1 MKIAYIAL
9 KALPYIG
16 GIEKYTE
23 EIGRRLVED
32 GHKVYVFTTDI
43 LNKKPYDYLG
53 MNIIPMSTIKL
64 KGFQRIILSH
74 LAIMRASFM
83 HVDIIHIHGFENSL
97 LTFLPR
103 MFGKKVVLQGHGLE
117 WERDR
122 WSKYGKIY
130 LKMMNYITNKFSF
143 LFFDKATVVSKYQQ
157 NYYKF
162 KYKKEYSYIPTGI
175 NLAYY
180 KSRNIIIEKF
190 DVLKQPYILFAAR
203 LVPEKGAHFLIEA
216 FNKCNL
222 NVTLVIA
229 GDNETEIEYKNQLLE
244 LSRGNNK
251 ILFVGYVSG
260 DLFNSLMSNANLF
273 ILPSTLEGLPITLFE
288 AMSYNVP
295 TLSSDIPPNLE
306 ATENSN
312 YGIHFK
318 NKVINDLSKKINF
331 VFTNYEDIKLKS
343 KDAKKYVEKNYTWD
357 NIYQEFKKFYNI
369 N

>member
-9 KALPYIG
+9 KALPFIG

-23 EIGRRLVED
+23 ELGSRLVGD
-32 GHKVYVFTTDI
+32 GHEVVVYTSAVID
-43 LNKKPYDYLG
+43 KREKEYLG
-53 MNIIPMSTIKL
+53 MKIIPIATPNA

-74 LAIMRASFM
+74 IALLKATFSN
-83 HVDIIHIHGFENSL
+83 VDIIHIHGFENSL

-103 MFGKKVVLQGHGLE
+103 MFGKKIILQGHGLE

-130 LKMMNYITNKFSF
+130 LKMMNYITNKFSYF
-143 LFFDKATVVSKYQQ
+143 LFDKATVVSKYQQ
-157 NYYKF
+157 NYYLQ
-162 KYKKEYSYIPTGI
+162 KYNKKYFYIPTGI

-180 KSRNIIIEKF
+180 KSRNIISEKF

-229 GDNETEIEYKNQLLE
+229 GDTETEIEYKNQLLE
-244 LSRGNNK
+244 LSGGNSK

-260 DLFNSLMSNANLF
+260 ELFASLMSNADLF

-306 ATENSN
+306 ATENGK

-318 NKVINDLSKKINF
+318 NKFIDDLSKKINF
-331 VFTNYEDIKLKS
+331 VFEHYQDIKLKS
-343 KDAKKYVEKNYTWD
+343 QDAKKHVEKNYTWV
-357 NIYQEFKKFYNI
+357 NIYQKFTKLYNI
-369 N
+369 K